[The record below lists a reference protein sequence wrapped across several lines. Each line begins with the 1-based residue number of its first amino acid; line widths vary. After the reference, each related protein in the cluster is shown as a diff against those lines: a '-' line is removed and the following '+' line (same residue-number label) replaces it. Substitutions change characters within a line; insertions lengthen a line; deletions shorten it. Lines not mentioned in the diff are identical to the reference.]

1 MLKTAGL
8 SLEQAPPISVPFRF
22 FLSAPL
28 FGIAAGVLLLIQG
41 ESIFLSRWSPAT
53 IGLTH
58 LLTLGFLGMVMCGA
72 MLQMLPVIVGS
83 PVPRVALAGGV
94 SHALLIV
101 GTSLLAAAFI
111 SGQPLWMLLAL
122 TLLVLG
128 FIIFGLA
135 VAIALW
141 RVHTPSPTITGMKL
155 AVAAL
160 MVTVMLGAL
169 AAVGY
174 SGIIEIGNLSLL
186 TDIHLAWGILG
197 WVGIL
202 LISVSLQVVPMFQVT
217 PEYPRL
223 LARLLAPWI
232 FAGLVGW
239 GALRFSLSDRTPIV
253 GMVLVIAGF
262 VLFAMLTLRL
272 QQQRKRRVPDV
283 TLMFWRTAML
293 VLIGVAL
300 LWGAGQLRPAVADSS
315 YYPMLLGVLMILG
328 VGYPVINGMIYKI
341 VPFLSW
347 FHLQNRQ
354 IALMRMTVQ
363 IPNMKEMVTDRAARR
378 QYFFYLLA
386 LLSAALAV
394 FQPAWLARPA
404 GALFVLTNL
413 LLLINLIGAVRRY
426 RDTARQLEVSP
437 PGS

>member
-1 MLKTAGL
+1 MLNTAGL
-8 SLEQAPPISVPFRF
+8 SLEQAPPISIPFRF
-22 FLSAPL
+22 FLSAPV
-28 FGIAAGVLLLIQG
+28 FGIAAGLLLLIQG
-41 ESIFLSRWSPAT
+41 ESAFLSRWSPAT

-72 MLQMLPVIVGS
+72 MFQMLPVIAGS

-94 SHALLIV
+94 SHVLLAA
-101 GTSLLAAAFI
+101 GTVLLAAAFI
-111 SGQPLWMLLAL
+111 SGQLLWMMPAV
-122 TLLVLG
+122 TLLILG
-128 FIIFGLA
+128 FALFGLA

-141 RVHTPSPTITGMKL
+141 RVRTPSPTVTGMKL
-155 AVAAL
+155 AVASL
-160 MVTVMLGAL
+160 TITVILGAL
-169 AAVGY
+169 AAAGY
-174 SGIIEIGNLSLL
+174 SGIIEIGNLALL

-232 FAGLVGW
+232 FVGLAGW
-239 GALRFSLSDRTPIV
+239 GVLRFSFSDQTPIV

-262 VLFAMLTLRL
+262 VLFAMSTLRL
-272 QQQRKRRVPDV
+272 QRQRKRRVPDV

-328 VGYPVINGMIYKI
+328 VGYPVVNGMIYKI

-354 IALMRMTVQ
+354 IALMRMTVK

-394 FQPAWLARPA
+394 FQPVWLARPA
-404 GALFVLTNL
+404 GALFALTNL
-413 LLLINLIGAVRRY
+413 LLLINLLGAVGRY
-426 RDTARQLEVSP
+426 RDTARQLEESPTVS
-437 PGS
+437 